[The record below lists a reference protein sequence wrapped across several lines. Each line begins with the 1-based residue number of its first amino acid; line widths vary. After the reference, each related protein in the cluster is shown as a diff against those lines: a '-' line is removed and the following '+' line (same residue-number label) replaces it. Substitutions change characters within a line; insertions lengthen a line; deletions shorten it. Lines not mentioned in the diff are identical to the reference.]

1 MEISVTNSRESECVS
16 VSEKIREGEEV
27 LYIKGDNR
35 VSSDSYSKSRKEI

>member
-16 VSEKIREGEEV
+16 VSEKIRDGEV
-27 LYIKGDNR
+27 LYIKDDNR